1 MTNVNPV
8 DGVEY
13 GLRLMGHLLAVFVV
27 GGLVAALGV
36 SAGDEIGALLVL
48 VGFLIVFAGV
58 LGIQFKI
65 IADAVERGI
74 RAANDDEL
82 PGIGGTLREMMGSD
96 DAGGQRGAPAG
107 QPNQQPQQQSHQQGQ
122 RQQQQGQ
129 QGQPQSGE

>member
-13 GLRLMGHLLAVFVV
+13 GLRLIGHLMAVFVV
-27 GGLVAALGV
+27 GGIVAGLGV
-36 SAGDEIGALLVL
+36 SAGDEIGALLAL
-48 VGFLIVFAGV
+48 VGFLIVFGGI

-74 RAANDDEL
+74 KAANGDEL

-96 DAGGQRGAPAG
+96 GADGQRGTPAG
-107 QPNQQPQQQSHQQGQ
+107 QPNQQPQQQG
-122 RQQQQGQ
+122 QQGQ
-129 QGQPQSGE
+129 QQLQQGQQSQQGQQPQ